1 MYSVTDVVFRHFGHI
16 VRMDG
21 NYFQSITIPFDYV
34 LFNSIIRKHNCTSL
48 SSD

>member
-16 VRMDG
+16 VSMDG
-21 NYFQSITIPFDYV
+21 NYFQSITIPLDYV
-34 LFNSIIRKHNCTSL
+34 LFNSRIRKHNCTSL